1 MATKDRKRKLLKR
14 LLSKFKFKYKLVFL
28 DEQTYEEVFMLRL
41 SKLNVF
47 TYFGSAAMLIIV
59 LVTLLIAFTP
69 IREYIPGYPT
79 GKERRMI
86 IRNAQRVDSLVLEID
101 KRDRLLKNIRT
112 IISGETIEG
121 AQRDHSGNTEGENKS
136 VNVTF
141 KRSVEDSLFRQ
152 KVEEEERFNLSLQ
165 QPASSHTRVDQFH
178 LFPPVKGMVVNR
190 FGESYGH
197 FGVDVA
203 AAEGTRV
210 SSVMEGTVVFVG
222 WTVETGYVIQI
233 QHPGNLISIYKHNQ
247 KLLKPAGASVK
258 VAEAI
263 AQVGNSGELTTG
275 PHLHFELWYKGAPV
289 NPENYISFK

>member
-1 MATKDRKRKLLKR
+1 MATHDRKKKLVKR

-86 IRNAQRVDSLVLEID
+86 VRNAQRVDSLVLEID
-101 KRDRLLKNIRT
+101 KRDRLLETIRT
-112 IISGETIEG
+112 IMSGETIEG
-121 AQRDHSGNTEGENKS
+121 AQRDNSEKSGDDNKT

-141 KRSVEDSLFRQ
+141 KRSQEDSLFRQ
-152 KVEEEERFNLSLQ
+152 KIEEEERFNLSLQ
-165 QPASSHTRVDQFH
+165 QPSSSISRFEQFH
-178 LFPPVKGMVVNR
+178 LFPPLKGMVVNK

-210 SSVMEGTVVFVG
+210 SSVMEGTVIFAG

-233 QHPGNLISIYKHNQ
+233 QHPGNLVSIYKHNQ

-289 NPENYISFK
+289 NPENFISFK